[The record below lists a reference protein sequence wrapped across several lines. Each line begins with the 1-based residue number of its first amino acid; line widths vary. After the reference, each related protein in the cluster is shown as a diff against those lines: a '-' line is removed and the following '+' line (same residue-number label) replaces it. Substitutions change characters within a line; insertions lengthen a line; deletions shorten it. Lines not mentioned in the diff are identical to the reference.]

1 MGLVVYTYMYSLI
14 TKGENMNTRLI
25 KMLNESLEIQLMAKD
40 IGTEDAKAKAD
51 ETWAMAMKVVE
62 DTAKTL
68 DNAMRLIEQVN
79 GSRVKS

>member
-1 MGLVVYTYMYSLI
+1 
-14 TKGENMNTRLI
+14 MNTRLI

-51 ETWAMAMKVVE
+51 ETWAMAMKVVG

-68 DNAMRLIEQVN
+68 ENASKLLEKVN
-79 GSRVKS
+79 ERFEVQS

>member
-1 MGLVVYTYMYSLI
+1 
-14 TKGENMNTRLI
+14 MNTRLI

-51 ETWAMAMKVVE
+51 ETWAMAMKVVG

-68 DNAMRLIEQVN
+68 ENASKLLEQVN
-79 GSRVKS
+79 GRFEVQS

>member
-1 MGLVVYTYMYSLI
+1 MYSLI
-14 TKGENMNTRLI
+14 TKGENMNKKLI
-25 KMLNESLEIQLMAKD
+25 KLLNDALEIQLMAND

-51 ETWAMAMKVVE
+51 ETWAMAMKVVG

>member
-1 MGLVVYTYMYSLI
+1 
-14 TKGENMNTRLI
+14 MNTRLI

-51 ETWAMAMKVVE
+51 ETWSMAMKVVG

-68 DNAMRLIEQVN
+68 ENASKLIEQVN
-79 GSRVKS
+79 ERFEVQS

>member
-1 MGLVVYTYMYSLI
+1 
-14 TKGENMNTRLI
+14 MNTRLI
-25 KMLNESLEIQLMAKD
+25 KMLNDSLEIQLMAKD
-40 IGTEDAKAKAD
+40 IGTKEAKAKAD
-51 ETWAMAMKVVE
+51 ETWALAMKAVE

>member
-1 MGLVVYTYMYSLI
+1 MYSLI
-14 TKGENMNTRLI
+14 TKGENMNKKLI
-25 KMLNESLEIQLMAKD
+25 KLLNDALEIQLMAND
-40 IGTEDAKAKAD
+40 IGTKEAKAKAD
-51 ETWAMAMKVVE
+51 ETWALAMKAVG